1 MAFIRKLSTASG
13 VRYEVRWRPAPG
25 QAERSQRFESFDQAK
40 AFKAQTEAA
49 QSRGIAYDPARGRVR
64 FQTYAEQWLEGR
76 PLASTTRDNYAET
89 LKRHVY
95 PTFGTTP
102 IGRLSPDEIR
112 RWFRPLRDRIPSTAS
127 RAYRIIHAILATAV
141 EDDLIP
147 RNPCRIMGAGSDPH
161 TERPFVPAE
170 VVLALADIAH
180 ARIRPMILV
189 AGFAGLRY
197 GELRALRV
205 RSYDR
210 LHGTLTIRESIDKR
224 SRRKTTKTDSSQR
237 TVTLPRFVLDAID
250 AHLATFVGGDP
261 DGPLF
266 PGEAGGIIS
275 DGWFQREWRAA
286 RAQLGI
292 TEVHFHDL
300 RHAAGTIA
308 TQQGATMREVM
319 SRLGHS
325 TTSAAIR
332 YQKAAAD
339 RDRALAERLDDL
351 VDRLRTPTSE
361 SESDPEPA
369 QHPAGAAG
377 FSRGAHLTRQRQP
390 TCENAESPATAGD
403 SREYPQRDSNPCR
416 HLERDSRR
424 GRSERQ
430 RTERVR
436 FRGSPDVT
444 DVSESC
450 DSGRPRDFRGI
461 DVGDTSVVGSS
472 HCHAVSRC
480 LATENLPKRRRRVEI
495 PTRNSS
501 ALSGDRSAFG
511 AELDLHRHAV
521 ALALEHTGAER
532 GLVTIAKH
540 EPVTWNRGEVRVVC
554 TRAVADPALD
564 HHVSADRVWVEPQ
577 VVELGSHAV
586 HATGGGLPIQAGFSI
601 GPSKWLRTPEN
612 TSAVGAAS
620 VTVQWGASSVASS
633 GNPDATRS
641 AP

>member
-25 QAERSQRFESFDQAK
+25 QAERSQRFESNDQAK

-49 QSRGIAYDPARGRVR
+49 QSRGIAYDPARGRIR

-89 LKRHVY
+89 LQRHVY
-95 PTFGTTP
+95 PTFGSTP
-102 IGRLSPDEIR
+102 VSRISPDEIR
-112 RWFRPLRDRIPSTAS
+112 RWFRPLRERIPSTAS

-147 RNPCRIMGAGSDPH
+147 RNPCRIKGAGSDPH

-205 RSYDR
+205 RNYDR
-210 LHGTLTIRESIDKR
+210 VHGTLTVRESIDKR

-237 TVTLPRFVLDAID
+237 TVTLPRFVLDAVD

-266 PGEAGGIIS
+266 PGDAGGIIS

-286 RAQLGI
+286 RAQLDL

-308 TQQGATMREVM
+308 TQQDATMREVM

-339 RDRALAERLDDL
+339 RDRALAQRLDDL
-351 VDRLRTPTSE
+351 VDRLRTPTNE
-361 SESDPEPA
+361 GDSDPEPA

-377 FSRGAHLTRQRQP
+377 LSRDAALSRQSLLRKPGSEGA
-390 TCENAESPATAGD
+390 
-403 SREYPQRDSNPCR
+403 
-416 HLERDSRR
+416 
-424 GRSERQ
+424 
-430 RTERVR
+430 
-436 FRGSPDVT
+436 
-444 DVSESC
+444 
-450 DSGRPRDFRGI
+450 RDFVR
-461 DVGDTSVVGSS
+461 
-472 HCHAVSRC
+472 
-480 LATENLPKRRRRVEI
+480 
-495 PTRNSS
+495 
-501 ALSGDRSAFG
+501 RSA
-511 AELDLHRHAV
+511 
-521 ALALEHTGAER
+521 
-532 GLVTIAKH
+532 
-540 EPVTWNRGEVRVVC
+540 
-554 TRAVADPALD
+554 
-564 HHVSADRVWVEPQ
+564 
-577 VVELGSHAV
+577 
-586 HATGGGLPIQAGFSI
+586 
-601 GPSKWLRTPEN
+601 
-612 TSAVGAAS
+612 
-620 VTVQWGASSVASS
+620 
-633 GNPDATRS
+633 
-641 AP
+641 

>member
-1 MAFIRKLSTASG
+1 MAFIRKLSTNSG

-25 QAERSQRFESFDQAK
+25 QAERSQRFESYDQAK

-49 QSRGIAYDPARGRVR
+49 QSRGIAYDPARGRIR
-64 FQTYAEQWLEGR
+64 LQTYAEQWLEGR

-89 LKRHVY
+89 LERHVY
-95 PTFGTTP
+95 PTFGATP
-102 IGRLSPDEIR
+102 IGRLTPDEIR
-112 RWFRPLRDRIPSTAS
+112 RWFRPLRERIPSTAS
-127 RAYRIIHAILATAV
+127 RAYRIMHAILATAV

-147 RNPCRIMGAGSDPH
+147 RNPCRIKGAGSDPH

-224 SRRKTTKTDSSQR
+224 SRRKPTKTDSSQR

-250 AHLATFVGGDP
+250 VHLVTFVGGDP

-266 PGEAGGIIS
+266 PGEAGGIVS

-286 RAQLGI
+286 KAQLGL

-339 RDRALAERLDDL
+339 RDRSLAERLDGL
-351 VDRLRTPTSE
+351 VDQLRTSANG
-361 SESDPEPA
+361 SDSDHAPA
-369 QHPAGAAG
+369 ERPATAAG
-377 FSRGAHLTRQRQP
+377 FSRGAPLSRQRQD
-390 TCENAESPATAGD
+390 CSRNAESPAEARD
-403 SREYPQRDSNPCR
+403 SCEYPQRDSNPCR
-416 HLERDSRR
+416 HLERDRWPVVSGPRR
-424 GRSERQ
+424 TLTAEIPGSARQGGPQ
-430 RTERVR
+430 RT
-436 FRGSPDVT
+436 PPNQ
-444 DVSESC
+444 
-450 DSGRPRDFRGI
+450 SGRGI
-461 DVGDTSVVGSS
+461 
-472 HCHAVSRC
+472 
-480 LATENLPKRRRRVEI
+480 
-495 PTRNSS
+495 
-501 ALSGDRSAFG
+501 F
-511 AELDLHRHAV
+511 
-521 ALALEHTGAER
+521 
-532 GLVTIAKH
+532 
-540 EPVTWNRGEVRVVC
+540 
-554 TRAVADPALD
+554 
-564 HHVSADRVWVEPQ
+564 
-577 VVELGSHAV
+577 
-586 HATGGGLPIQAGFSI
+586 AG
-601 GPSKWLRTPEN
+601 WR
-612 TSAVGAAS
+612 
-620 VTVQWGASSVASS
+620 
-633 GNPDATRS
+633 
-641 AP
+641 